1 MDNQHLGRN
10 SSSWFPPSVS
20 EGYKMG
26 PCEQE
31 GGSER
36 RVCVRARTGR
46 REAVLLAQDTQPRG
60 NGSEG
65 IIKSGKGLGAER
77 RCLERRVYKTR
88 VLLHRLRCQLPAA
101 TPSIS
106 QTGRAKYLEVTN
118 PARLRPQR
126 AAAALLPGGGCRSS
140 AGSSQPP
147 HPWGPLLPGV
157 SRTAAQKGCTSTTH
171 VAGLGLPLTS
181 HPGGRCDAIER
192 EALIGYRGLSQLAA

>member
-65 IIKSGKGLGAER
+65 IIKSGKRGWE
-77 RCLERRVYKTR
+77 
-88 VLLHRLRCQLPAA
+88 LRGPLMLCTGSFPN
-101 TPSIS
+101 
-106 QTGRAKYLEVTN
+106 TGRTGTV
-118 PARLRPQR
+118 PLRGQALAIPQ
-126 AAAALLPGGGCRSS
+126 L
-140 AGSSQPP
+140 
-147 HPWGPLLPGV
+147 WPL
-157 SRTAAQKGCTSTTH
+157 
-171 VAGLGLPLTS
+171 
-181 HPGGRCDAIER
+181 
-192 EALIGYRGLSQLAA
+192 

>member
-1 MDNQHLGRN
+1 
-10 SSSWFPPSVS
+10 
-20 EGYKMG
+20 MG

-36 RVCVRARTGR
+36 RVCVRARAGR
-46 REAVLLAQDTQPRG
+46 REAVPLAQDTQPRG

-101 TPSIS
+101 TPSIPKWAARSTWESPTPRASGPSELLQPCS
-106 QTGRAKYLEVTN
+106 QEVGVRAL
-118 PARLRPQR
+118 PAPPSRV
-126 AAAALLPGGGCRSS
+126 
-140 AGSSQPP
+140 P
-147 HPWGPLLPGV
+147 HPWGPMLPGV
-157 SRTAAQKGCTSTTH
+157 SRTAAQKGYTYPTH

-181 HPGGRCDAIER
+181 HPGGRCDAIEW
-192 EALIGYRGLSQLAA
+192 EALIGHRGLSQLEA